1 MLEKQLSFDGRNGNA
16 ITQYIVEMFSIFASI
31 LPV

>member
-1 MLEKQLSFDGRNGNA
+1 MLEKQLSFDGRNA